1 MLYIIACRKSVYI
14 FSMRVDSY
22 EALLLLTWC
31 RCAQLFIKY
40 IYGWNK
46 VKEWNMI
53 HVMPHLR
60 TDRERV
66 LGALANQE
74 LKLPSPIQFEA
85 WTPPDTGSGAFP
97 SLRKLSYSSSRSK
110 MCRSCRQDAPKMWK
124 LLWPAASMESFSQET
139 SSEPLTPC
147 TPCRF
152 L

>member
-22 EALLLLTWC
+22 KALLFLTWC

-46 VKEWNMI
+46 VKEWNMTNVCI
-53 HVMPHLR
+53 SIVPAR
-60 TDRERV
+60 
-66 LGALANQE
+66 AAANQE
-74 LKLPSPIQFEA
+74 LKLPSSSIFEA

-97 SLRKLSYSSSRSK
+97 SLKKLSYSSSRSK
-110 MCRSCRQDAPKMWK
+110 MCRSCRQDAPKMGR
-124 LLWPAASMESFSQET
+124 LLWPAAGLESFSQET
-139 SSEPLTPC
+139 RSEPLTPC